1 MNRIQIQLEAWE
13 SAPSPICTKLVN
25 LDAAEQLLY
34 QIMTLDYGY
43 SDNDIQRLSE
53 SETETDESDRWS
65 ERLCREEEAVVIE
78 CGGVY
83 YEEMENNPEPTIHEA
98 VQLIKSREQEELKE
112 ALRKYGKSSESG
124 YEYRFEDESPVIAA
138 YSKDEP
144 FDIVVLSVT
153 LKNDVLSLYASE
165 KNYYN
170 PRQYPVDEVFAG
182 HLDFVTS
189 DLIARN
195 RKAA

>member
-1 MNRIQIQLEAWE
+1 MNRIQIQLDAWE

-43 SDNDIQRLSE
+43 SDDDIRRLSG
-53 SETETDESDRWS
+53 SKTETEGSDKWS

-83 YEEMENNPEPTIHEA
+83 YEDMGQDPEPTVYQA
-98 VQLIKSREQEELKE
+98 VQMIKSREQKELKDVLE
-112 ALRKYGKSSESG
+112 KYGKATKKG
-124 YEYRFEDESPVIAA
+124 YEFPFENESPMIAA

-144 FDIVVLSVT
+144 CDIVVLRVT
-153 LKNDVLSLYASE
+153 LEDNKLLLYASE
-165 KNYYN
+165 KDGYN
-170 PRQYPVDEVFAG
+170 PRNYPVDEVFAG
-182 HLDFVTS
+182 HLDYVTS
-189 DLIARN
+189 DIVYRTT
-195 RKAA
+195 KAA